1 MLVHDGR
8 TLNKRKGKE
17 SSARHS
23 KSLTAATINIIVN
36 EAAVNCLLT
45 NGFYIEAEVFIKGN
59 WTASM

>member
-1 MLVHDGR
+1 M
-8 TLNKRKGKE
+8 KE
-17 SSARHS
+17 I